1 MEQTSSK
8 RGGFGGKIA
17 AILAAA
23 GSAIGLGNIWRFPYI
38 TNDNG
43 GGAFILIYLC
53 CILFMGLPL
62 LIAEFAVGHNS
73 KCNPIDAFSKIRKG
87 WGWLGGM
94 GLVSVFLIMGYYF
107 VISGW
112 TLNYAICS
120 AMDSVGNNYTAFFDD
135 FTQGV
140 WMPLIFTYLFILVNH
155 FIIIGGVQGGIEK
168 ASKIMMPLL
177 FAILIAL
184 AIYSVWMPEGREAL
198 AGVFTPDFS
207 KVSGKTFLDAMG
219 QAFFTL
225 SIGMGAMLIYGS
237 YFKDGTKLAGSAISV
252 VSLDTLVALT
262 AAVII
267 FSAGVANQKGMKL
280 AFVAMPEV
288 FSKMPAGNIWA
299 MLFFLLL
306 GLAALS
312 STISMHEAVTSYFVE
327 KRGMSRNIGSWIVT
341 LGAMTLATV
350 ASLSLGVW
358 SEYTVAGMNFFELLD
373 NFTAII
379 MLPILGIFT
388 AIFVGWVWRKEDMRA
403 ELTAEGGVD
412 KATYPYIRFLLKWVC
427 PVLVSVVFVF
437 GIIDF
442 VQSLNKSAEP
452 QSAPTEQTST
462 EENDG
467 DGVTTDTQEITDNTA
482 EGATASTDKATDA
495 QAEAKPDAEVKPDTE
510 AKHEAETKPNAE
522 SQKTDNDNNQ

>member
-1 MEQTSSK
+1 MAKDATK

-38 TNDNG
+38 TSENG
-43 GGAFILIYLC
+43 GGAFILIYLG
-53 CILFMGLPL
+53 CILLLGLPL
-62 LIAEFAVGHNS
+62 LIAEFSVGHNS
-73 KCNPIDAFSKIRKG
+73 KSNPIDAFSKIRRG
-87 WGWLGGM
+87 WGWLGAA

-112 TLNYAICS
+112 TLNYAIAS
-120 AMDSVGNNYTAFFDD
+120 ATDSIGGNYGAFFVE
-135 FTQGV
+135 FTTAT
-140 WMPLIFTYLFILVNH
+140 WMPLLFTYIFILATH

-177 FAILIAL
+177 FGILIVL
-184 AIYSVWMPEGREAL
+184 AVYSLWLPEGREAL
-198 AGVFTPDFS
+198 GNVFTPDFS

-237 YFKDGTKLAGSAISV
+237 YFKEGTKLAGTAISV

-267 FSAGVANQKGMKL
+267 FSAGVENESGMQL
-280 AFVAMPEV
+280 AFVAMPKV
-288 FSKMPAGNIWA
+288 FAAMPAGNLWA
-299 MLFFLLL
+299 TLFFLLL

-327 KRGMSRNIGSWIVT
+327 KRGMSRTKGAWIVT
-341 LGAMTLATV
+341 IGAMLLATV
-350 ASLSLGVW
+350 ASLSLGDW
-358 SEYTVAGMNFFELLD
+358 SGFTVLGMNIFSLLD
-373 NFTAII
+373 TFTAIV
-379 MLPILGIFT
+379 MLPLLGIMT
-388 AIFVGWVWRKEDMRA
+388 SIFVGWVWKKEDMKA

-412 KATYPYIRFLLKWVC
+412 KATYPVVRFLLKWVC

-442 VQSLNKSAEP
+442 VKGYTHSAE
-452 QSAPTEQTST
+452 
-462 EENDG
+462 
-467 DGVTTDTQEITDNTA
+467 
-482 EGATASTDKATDA
+482 
-495 QAEAKPDAEVKPDTE
+495 AEAEAVEVETFELSVEGIDEDVTLAVDHESVMLTPVTE
-510 AKHEAETKPNAE
+510 N
-522 SQKTDNDNNQ
+522 SDNN